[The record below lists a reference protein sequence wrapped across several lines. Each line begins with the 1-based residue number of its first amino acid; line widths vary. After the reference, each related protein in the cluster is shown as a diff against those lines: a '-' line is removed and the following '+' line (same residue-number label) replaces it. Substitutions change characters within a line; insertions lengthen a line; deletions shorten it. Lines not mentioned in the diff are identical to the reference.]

1 METADSASHDIKLL
15 ETNHQ
20 FWTQMLDSWT
30 PFSGLCQILLH
41 GVVLLKDCGSPGYSD
56 SGLQSCLLSSL
67 QILCRSSGETS
78 WLSSQTS
85 GTPGALKPL
94 LVLLE
99 DETSISMKVL
109 SRRKPEGLQH
119 LLVESALSFDLMKHG
134 GSKPS
139 LAENL
144 QLELQQ
150 LGLRAS
156 PTLPP
161 DSWTSISC
169 LSSAQVR
176 LPTLYLVDRWLALGP
191 RFWSSWSR
199 TPAAGT
205 PGESPSFRS
214 LSRSCFPAASTT
226 FSTTSVPF
234 ISPWR
239 FTEMQPLWS
248 DL

>member
-1 METADSASHDIKLL
+1 
-15 ETNHQ
+15 
-20 FWTQMLDSWT
+20 MLDSWT
-30 PFSGLCQILLH
+30 PFSGLCQIRLH

-56 SGLQSCLLSSL
+56 SGLHSCLFSSL
-67 QILCRSSGETS
+67 QILCGSSGETTL
-78 WLSSQTS
+78 LSSQTP

-99 DETSISMKVL
+99 DETSVSMKVL
-109 SRRKPEGLQH
+109 SRRKPEGFQH
-119 LLVESALSFDLMKHG
+119 LPVDSALNFDLVKHG

-150 LGLRAS
+150 LGLQPS

-161 DSWTSISC
+161 DSWTSISR

-176 LPTLYLVDRWLALGP
+176 LPTLSGRQKDWRWDLGSDLPEAELQLQALLENLHLP
-191 RFWSSWSR
+191 D
-199 TPAAGT
+199 
-205 PGESPSFRS
+205 PSHGR
-214 LSRSCFPAASTT
+214 ASTT

-239 FTEMQPLWS
+239 FMEKQPLWS

>member
-1 METADSASHDIKLL
+1 METADSASHNMKLL

-20 FWTQMLDSWT
+20 LWTQMLDSWT

-41 GVVLLKDCGSPGYSD
+41 GVVLLKDCGRPGYSD
-56 SGLQSCLLSSL
+56 SGLHSCLFSSL
-67 QILCRSSGETS
+67 QILCGSSGETTL
-78 WLSSQTS
+78 LSSQTS
-85 GTPGALKPL
+85 GTPGVLKPL

-109 SRRKPEGLQH
+109 SRRKLEGLQH
-119 LLVESALSFDLMKHG
+119 LLVESALNFDLMKHG
-134 GSKPS
+134 GSITAWKP
-139 LAENL
+139 
-144 QLELQQ
+144 
-150 LGLRAS
+150 
-156 PTLPP
+156 PT
-161 DSWTSISC
+161 
-169 LSSAQVR
+169 
-176 LPTLYLVDRWLALGP
+176 G
-191 RFWSSWSR
+191 

-205 PGESPSFRS
+205 PGEPPSSRS

-239 FTEMQPLWS
+239 FIEKQPLWS

>member
-1 METADSASHDIKLL
+1 METADSAFHNIKLMQ
-15 ETNHQ
+15 TNHQ

-30 PFSGLCQILLH
+30 PFSGLCQLLLH

-56 SGLQSCLLSSL
+56 SGLHSYLFSSL
-67 QILCRSSGETS
+67 QILCWCSGETS
-78 WLSSQTS
+78 LLSSQTS
-85 GTPGALKPL
+85 ETPGAIKPL

-99 DETSISMKVL
+99 DETSISMKEL

-119 LLVESALSFDLMKHG
+119 LLVESALIFDLMKHS

-161 DSWTSISC
+161 DSWTSISR

-176 LPTLYLVDRWLALGP
+176 LPTLSGRQKGWRWDLG
-191 RFWSSWSR
+191 
-199 TPAAGT
+199 
-205 PGESPSFRS
+205 
-214 LSRSCFPAASTT
+214 
-226 FSTTSVPF
+226 
-234 ISPWR
+234 
-239 FTEMQPLWS
+239 S
-248 DL
+248 DLPEAELQLQALLENLHLPDPSHGRASPLLPQLFYHFSSIHGGS